1 MKSKKNKPVSVV
13 LVGASGMGH
22 YYLKTLLEEFSP
34 ESIELRAVVD
44 PFHERSEKYTKLKDL
59 GILIFPSLNDFYNSG
74 CSAELAVISS
84 PLHYHVPQSCEAL
97 SHGSNVLCEKPI
109 GATIQEA
116 ERLIQARNVAHLWVM
131 IGYQWSYSAA
141 IQALK
146 KDILEGKFGKPVR
159 LKTLCFWPRS
169 EDYYRRSNWIGRIK
183 DEAGNWILDS
193 PANNAMAHFL
203 HNLFYV
209 LGRGPEASA
218 RPAKVTAEL
227 YRTYPIENFD
237 SIACRVFTEEETELL
252 FYASHAVNQEQGP
265 MFSFEFEQAEVT
277 FGEKLDDIVAR
288 DHQGREKHY
297 GSPEA
302 GHHFHKLF
310 EAVESLREPGPI
322 LCSPEAACSQ
332 TLCMNGIQESAEI
345 KTFPESMVQR
355 EEQEERR
362 WVKGLREAFYDC
374 YKKGILPH
382 EGKYSWASRS
392 RTVDL
397 RNYRFFPGGKP
408 PENPDERSP

>member
-1 MKSKKNKPVSVV
+1 MKSKKNKAVSVV
-13 LVGASGMGH
+13 LVGTSGMGL

-44 PFHERSEKYTKLKDL
+44 PFPERSERYMKLNDL
-59 GILIFPSLNDFYNSG
+59 GIPIFPSLNDFYEG
-74 CSAELAVISS
+74 GHSAELVIISS
-84 PLHYHVPQSCEAL
+84 PIHYHVPQSCEAL
-97 SHGSNVLCEKPI
+97 SRGSYVLCEKPI
-109 GATIQEA
+109 GATIQDA
-116 ERLIQARNVAHLWVM
+116 ERLIQAKDAARRWVM
-131 IGYQWSYSAA
+131 VGYQWSYSAA

-146 KDILEGKFGKPVR
+146 KDILKGKFGKPVQ
-159 LKTLCFWPRS
+159 LKTLCSWPRG
-169 EDYYRRSNWIGRIK
+169 EDYYRRSSWAGRIK

-209 LGRGPEASA
+209 LGKGTETSA
-218 RPAKVTAEL
+218 QAAKVTAEL
-227 YRTYPIENFD
+227 YRAYSIENFD
-237 SIACRVFTEEETELL
+237 SIACRVFTEEGTELL
-252 FYASHAVNQEQGP
+252 FYASHAVEQKWGP
-265 MFSFEFEQAEVT
+265 LFSLEFEQAEIT

-310 EAVESLREPGPI
+310 EAVESLREPRPI
-322 LCSPEAACSQ
+322 LCGPEAARSQ

-362 WVKGLREAFYDC
+362 WVKGLGEAFYDC

-408 PENPDERSP
+408 PENPDEPRP